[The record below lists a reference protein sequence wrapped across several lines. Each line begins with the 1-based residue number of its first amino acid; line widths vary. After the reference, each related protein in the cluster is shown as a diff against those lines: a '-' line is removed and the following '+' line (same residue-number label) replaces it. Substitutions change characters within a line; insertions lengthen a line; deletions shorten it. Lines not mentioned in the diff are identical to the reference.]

1 MSNRKLGSLLLAVC
15 ITAPALAQEKSFLRL
30 TQPGKSNNSVSAARQ
45 FLVGATCKSCQV
57 FVNDEPQKVYP
68 TGAFAIEVTLR
79 EGGNEFLLKSIG
91 PNGDST
97 QRSVWYSYN
106 IPQAPQPVS
115 SVSIASIQTFPAGNL
130 TVAPGDIIRIRV
142 KAIPG
147 GTVRLGDA
155 ITLSELPVSDHQ
167 TMPGIYQGT
176 YTVQC
181 ADPLIQGK
189 QLPVSLEFEGT
200 RVNRFTP
207 NIFTLRDPQAQPL
220 VGKTTGD
227 DPILKYGLGEDRLGG
242 ARMGS
247 LDTGVV
253 LNITGKAD
261 GDYRVQ
267 LSKTL
272 SAWIPQEFVKLLPA
286 GTFPPSSLT
295 GSWRVWG
302 DDRFDYV
309 TVGLN
314 TKLPYRTIQQNDPA
328 RIVIDIFGA
337 TSNTNWITQLENTK
351 AIKNVYY
358 EQPEDDILRVV
369 IELKHT
375 QHWGHQVYYNGSIL
389 TVKVKR
395 PPSKP
400 GLGNLTI
407 AVDAGHGGRNLGAQ
421 GPTGVYEKEMAL
433 AVSVALQQ
441 ALQEAGARVV
451 MTRVNDSY
459 VDNGYRVVSYRD
471 KDPDLLVSIHL
482 NSSADPIRIQ
492 GTSTYYK
499 HIGFRPL
506 SQHIY
511 KRLLELGLKEFGN
524 VGSFNFA
531 LNSPT
536 EYPNVLVETL
546 FLSNP
551 EDEMKILD
559 PAFRREMAGK
569 IVEGIKDFV
578 EEGYAGSAKNTV
590 ALNP

>member
-1 MSNRKLGSLLLAVC
+1 MLERKIGSLLLAVC
-15 ITAPALAQEKSFLRL
+15 IAAPAMAQEKSFLRL
-30 TQPGKSNNSVSAARQ
+30 TQPGKQNNSVSTARQ
-45 FLVGATCKSCQV
+45 FLVGSTCKSCQV
-57 FVNDEPQKVYP
+57 YVNAEPQKVYP
-68 TGAFAIEVTLR
+68 TGAFAIEVTLE
-79 EGGNEFLLKSIG
+79 EGGNEFLVKSVG
-91 PNGDST
+91 PDGDSST
-97 QRSVWYSYN
+97 RSVWFTYN
-106 IPQAPQPVS
+106 APQAPQPVS
-115 SVSIASIQTFPAGNL
+115 SVNIATIQTFPEGNL
-130 TVAPGDIIRIRV
+130 TVAPGDVIRVRV

-147 GTVRLGDA
+147 GTVKLGDA
-155 ITLSELPVSDHQ
+155 LTLQELPVGGSQ
-167 TMPGIYQGT
+167 QMPGIYQGS

-181 ADPLIQGK
+181 ADPLIRGR
-189 QLPVSLEFEGT
+189 QLPVTLDYEGT
-200 RVNRFTP
+200 QVKRFTP
-207 NIFTLRDPQAQPL
+207 NVFTLRDPQAQPL
-220 VGKTTGD
+220 IGKTSGD
-227 DPILKYGLGEDRLGG
+227 DPILKYGLGSDRLGG
-242 ARMGS
+242 ARMAS
-247 LDTGVV
+247 VDTGVL

-272 SAWIPQEFVKLLPA
+272 SAWIPQEFVKLQPA

-302 DDRFDYV
+302 DEKADYLSV
-309 TVGLN
+309 ALTS
-314 TKLPYRTIQQNDPA
+314 KLPYRTTQQNDPS

-337 TSNTNWITQLENTK
+337 TSNTNWITQLENAK
-351 AIKNVYY
+351 EIKNVYY
-358 EQPEDDILRVV
+358 EQAEDDILRVV

-375 QHWGHQVYYNGSIL
+375 QHWGHSVYYNGNIL

-400 GLGNLTI
+400 GLGDLTI

-433 AVSVALQQ
+433 AVAVALQQ
-441 ALQEAGARVV
+441 ALQREGARVI

-482 NSSADPIRIQ
+482 NASSDPIRIQ

-531 LNSPT
+531 LNGPT
-536 EYPNVLVETL
+536 EYPNVLVETV

-551 EDEMKILD
+551 EDEMRILD
-559 PAFRREMAGK
+559 PGFRREMAGK
-569 IVEGIKDFV
+569 IVDGIRDFV
-578 EEGYAGSAKNTV
+578 AEGYAKAE
-590 ALNP
+590 

>member
-1 MSNRKLGSLLLAVC
+1 MSKWKIGSLLMAAC
-15 ITAPALAQEKSFLRL
+15 IATPSLAQEKSFLRL
-30 TQPGKSNNSVSAARQ
+30 TQPGKLNNSVSTARQ
-45 FLVGATCKSCQV
+45 FLVGSTCKSCQV
-57 FVNDEPQKVYP
+57 FVNDAPQKVYP
-68 TGAFAIEVTLR
+68 TGAFAIEVTLT
-79 EGGNEFLLKSIG
+79 EGGNEFVVKSKG
-91 PNGDST
+91 PSGDSSS
-97 QRSVWYSYN
+97 RSIWFTYN
-106 IPQAPQPVS
+106 MPQAPQPVTT
-115 SVSIASIQTFPAGNL
+115 VNIASIQTFPEGNL
-130 TVAPGDIIRIRV
+130 TVAPGDIIQIRV
-142 KAIPG
+142 KAITG
-147 GTVRLGDA
+147 GTVKVGDA
-155 ITLSELPVSDHQ
+155 LTLRELPVGGSQ
-167 TMPGIYQGT
+167 QMRGIYQGT

-181 ADPLIQGK
+181 ADPLIQGR
-189 QLPVSLEFEGT
+189 QLPVTLEYEGQQV
-200 RVNRFTP
+200 RRSTP

-220 VGKTTGD
+220 IGKTTGD
-227 DPILKYGLGEDRLGG
+227 DPILKYGLGADRLGG

-272 SAWIPQEFVKLLPA
+272 SAWIPQEFVKLQPQ

-302 DDRFDYV
+302 DEKFDYV
-309 TVGLN
+309 SVALN
-314 TKLPYRTIQQNDPA
+314 TKLPYRTIQQTDPS

-351 AIKNVYY
+351 EIKNVYY
-358 EQPEDDILRVV
+358 EQPEDDMLRVI

-395 PPSKP
+395 PPAKP
-400 GLGNLTI
+400 GLGDLTI

-433 AVSVALQQ
+433 AVAVALQQ
-441 ALQEAGARVV
+441 ALQREGARVI

-482 NSSADPIRIQ
+482 NSSSDPIRIQ

-531 LNSPT
+531 LNGPT

-551 EDEMKILD
+551 EDEMRVLD
-559 PAFRREMAGK
+559 PGFRREMAGK
-569 IVEGIKDFV
+569 IVAGIKEFV
-578 EEGYAGSAKNTV
+578 AEGYAKAQ
-590 ALNP
+590 